1 MNWQEVLLSNHETVT
16 VQSYGYTERSFFNSH
31 FEPFRNKRSFK
42 FKIERGYNKEG
53 KLIPEYCSL
62 EHKWL
67 FLEEP
72 EKELFFEEKDGEI
85 ILDDPDLWARPD

>member
-1 MNWQEVLLSNHETVT
+1 MTWQEVLNSNHKTVT
-16 VQSYGYTERSFFNSH
+16 VQSYGYEERSFIGRH
-31 FEPFRNKRSFK
+31 F
-42 FKIERGYNKEG
+42 NKEG

-85 ILDDPDLWARPD
+85 ILDDPDLWARL